1 MASENVTDS
10 STVKYYTRAEV
21 AKYNTAKSA
30 WIIIHDKVY
39 DVTNFVKQHPG
50 GEEVVLEHAGRDG
63 TEPFEDIGHSSDAR
77 EMMEPYKIGELVE
90 EERSKNNKKNQDSTN
105 GTSNGDSSRSNP
117 NTKEYNPIS
126 IHIDIVQIYLK
137 QQQKKKPIS
146 ITTVGHDPQTN
157 NGSQAQQQQQQ
168 LQWLGS
174 PGETTVV
181 SRAARSNN
189 SNGGN
194 GSGWEGIK
202 SSSLPQH
209 QQQQQQLRRHQEEQ
223 QGESGGVGDDEDGGG
238 GSGGLEGTDPEAN
251 HAVHLKRRV
260 GLVSGVALIVGT
272 MIGSGI
278 FVSPSGLLVRTGS
291 VGVSFFVWTACGLLS
306 LCGALAYAELGT
318 MNTSSGAEYAYFMD
332 AFGAPPAFLFSWVST
347 LVLKPSQMAIICLS
361 FAQYVVEAFVADC
374 DPPDEVV
381 KLVALL
387 AIVLILLVNCYSVNL
402 ATGVQN
408 AFTAA
413 KLIAILVVIVG
424 GAYKLIQGNTQH
436 LKGALDTMDG
446 SNINFGRLATA
457 FYTGLWAYDGWNNLN
472 YVTEEIKD
480 PSKNLPRSIMIGI
493 PLVTLCYALINVSYL
508 AVMSPTEMIES
519 EAVAVTF
526 GNRILGV
533 MAWLMPLSVAIS
545 TFGSANG
552 TLFAA
557 GRLCFA
563 ASREGHLLD
572 CLSYVHVR
580 RFTPAP
586 GLIFHS
592 IVAGAMVVSGNIDS
606 LIDFFSF
613 TAWIFYGGSMLALLV
628 MRRTRPNHPRPYK
641 CPLII
646 PALVL
651 VISAYLI
658 VAPII
663 DKPQIEYL
671 YATGFIFAGMFVY
684 LPFVKYGYV
693 PKFMEGINAFLQM
706 LLEVAP
712 TAAAFD

>member
-1 MASENVTDS
+1 MRGGIGRRKSPFSVPVTKGMRHEPVS
-10 STVKYYTRAEV
+10 FLV
-21 AKYNTAKSA
+21 AR
-30 WIIIHDKVY
+30 
-39 DVTNFVKQHPG
+39 P
-50 GEEVVLEHAGRDG
+50 L
-63 TEPFEDIGHSSDAR
+63 SSDYSH
-77 EMMEPYKIGELVE
+77 P
-90 EERSKNNKKNQDSTN
+90 
-105 GTSNGDSSRSNP
+105 
-117 NTKEYNPIS
+117 S
-126 IHIDIVQIYLK
+126 ICSFTT
-137 QQQKKKPIS
+137 PA
-146 ITTVGHDPQTN
+146 TVGHDPQASNSSQPQLQQQQLQSGGWLGGSVSDTGSGLVCRSSGKSI
-157 NGSQAQQQQQQ
+157 NGSSKPSLCHHPQQQQQQ
-168 LQWLGS
+168 
-174 PGETTVV
+174 
-181 SRAARSNN
+181 
-189 SNGGN
+189 
-194 GSGWEGIK
+194 
-202 SSSLPQH
+202 
-209 QQQQQQLRRHQEEQ
+209 QQQQGQ
-223 QGESGGVGDDEDGGG
+223 SGGVGDDEDGGG
-238 GSGGLEGTDPEAN
+238 GGGGLEGTDAEAN
-251 HAVHLKRRV
+251 DAVHLKRRV

-278 FVSPSGLLVRTGS
+278 FVSPSGLLLRTGS
-291 VGVSFFVWTACGLLS
+291 VGISFVVWTACGLLS

-361 FAQYVVEAFVADC
+361 FAQYTVEAFTVDC
-374 DPPDEVV
+374 EPPDQVV
-381 KLVALL
+381 KVVALL
-387 AIVLILLVNCYSVNL
+387 AIVLILLINCYSVNL

-413 KLIAILVVIVG
+413 KLMAILVVIAG
-424 GAYKLIQGNTQH
+424 GSYKLIQGNTQH
-436 LKGALDTMDG
+436 LQAAFNTIDG
-446 SNINFGRLATA
+446 STINFGRLATA

-472 YVTEEIKD
+472 YVTEEIKN

-508 AVMSPTEMIES
+508 AVMSPSEMIES

-563 ASREGHLLD
+563 ASREGHLLN

-592 IVAGAMVVSGNIDS
+592 LVAGAMILSGNIDS

-613 TAWIFYGGSMLALLV
+613 TAWIFYGGAMVALLV

-641 CPLII
+641 CPLVI
-646 PALVL
+646 PVLVL
-651 VISAYLI
+651 IISAYLI

-671 YATGFIFAGMFVY
+671 YAAGFISAGMLVY
-684 LPFVKYGYV
+684 LPFVKFGYV
-693 PKFMEGINAFLQM
+693 PKFMEGVNAFLQM

-712 TAAAFD
+712 TAVAFD

>member
-1 MASENVTDS
+1 MYVAPF
-10 STVKYYTRAEV
+10 KRA
-21 AKYNTAKSA
+21 AAG
-30 WIIIHDKVY
+30 HD
-39 DVTNFVKQHPG
+39 TQ
-50 GEEVVLEHAGRDG
+50 
-63 TEPFEDIGHSSDAR
+63 
-77 EMMEPYKIGELVE
+77 
-90 EERSKNNKKNQDSTN
+90 
-105 GTSNGDSSRSNP
+105 TSNTN
-117 NTKEYNPIS
+117 
-126 IHIDIVQIYLK
+126 
-137 QQQKKKPIS
+137 QQQS
-146 ITTVGHDPQTN
+146 
-157 NGSQAQQQQQQ
+157 Q
-168 LQWLGS
+168 LQQ
-174 PGETTVV
+174 
-181 SRAARSNN
+181 
-189 SNGGN
+189 GN
-194 GSGWEGIK
+194 GKAWPEGSGDMVGSAAIGNGWEGGAQ
-202 SSSLPQH
+202 L
-209 QQQQQQLRRHQEEQ
+209 QQQ
-223 QGESGGVGDDEDGGG
+223 GTGGGLGDDEDGGG
-238 GSGGLEGTDPEAN
+238 GGGGLEGTDAAQN
-251 HAVHLKRRV
+251 NAIHLKRRV

-291 VGVSFFVWTACGLLS
+291 IGVSFLVWTACGILS

-361 FAQYVVEAFVADC
+361 FAQYAVEAFVAEC
-374 DPPDEVV
+374 NPPEEVV
-381 KLVALL
+381 KLVAIL
-387 AIVLILLVNCYSVNL
+387 AIVVILLVNCYSVNL
-402 ATGVQN
+402 ATSVQN
-408 AFTAA
+408 AFTAG

-424 GAYKLIQGNTQH
+424 GSYKLIQGNTQH
-436 LKGALDTMDG
+436 LSGAFDTVA
-446 SNINFGRLATA
+446 SLNVGRLATA

-480 PSKNLPRSIMIGI
+480 PSRNLPRSIMIGI
-493 PLVTLCYALINVSYL
+493 PLVTLCYALINISYL
-508 AVMSPTEMIES
+508 AVMSPSEMVES

-533 MAWLMPLSVAIS
+533 MAWLMPLSVAVS

-592 IVAGAMVVSGNIDS
+592 LVAGAMVLSGSIDS

-613 TAWIFYGGSMLALLV
+613 TAWIFYAGAMVALLV
-628 MRRTRPNHPRPYK
+628 MRKTRPDHPRPYK
-641 CPLII
+641 CPLPI
-646 PALVL
+646 PILVL
-651 VISAYLI
+651 GISAYLI

-671 YATGFIFAGMFVY
+671 YAAGFIAAGMLFY

-693 PKFMEGINAFLQM
+693 PKFMEGVNAFLQM
-706 LLEVAP
+706 MLEVAP
-712 TAAAFD
+712 TASAFD

>member
-1 MASENVTDS
+1 MRNNCWSKPEEGNLQS
-10 STVKYYTRAEV
+10 AE
-21 AKYNTAKSA
+21 
-30 WIIIHDKVY
+30 
-39 DVTNFVKQHPG
+39 Q
-50 GEEVVLEHAGRDG
+50 
-63 TEPFEDIGHSSDAR
+63 
-77 EMMEPYKIGELVE
+77 
-90 EERSKNNKKNQDSTN
+90 
-105 GTSNGDSSRSNP
+105 
-117 NTKEYNPIS
+117 
-126 IHIDIVQIYLK
+126 
-137 QQQKKKPIS
+137 
-146 ITTVGHDPQTN
+146 
-157 NGSQAQQQQQQ
+157 QQQQQQ
-168 LQWLGS
+168 LPQLA
-174 PGETTVV
+174 TDM
-181 SRAARSNN
+181 
-189 SNGGN
+189 GN
-194 GSGWEGIK
+194 DEG
-202 SSSLPQH
+202 
-209 QQQQQQLRRHQEEQ
+209 
-223 QGESGGVGDDEDGGG
+223 GGG
-238 GSGGLEGTDPEAN
+238 GSRGLAGQDPEKDDPVN
-251 HAVHLKRRV
+251 LKRRV

-278 FVSPSGLLVRTGS
+278 FVSPTSLLIRTGS
-291 VGVSFFVWTACGLLS
+291 VGMSFVVWTGCGLLS

-332 AFGAPPAFLFSWVST
+332 AFGAWPAFLFSWVST

-361 FAQYVVEAFVADC
+361 FAQYAVEAFAAEC
-374 DPPDEVV
+374 TPPSEVV

-387 AIVLILLVNCYSVNL
+387 TIVLILLVNCYSVNL

-408 AFTAA
+408 AFTAG
-413 KLIAILVVIVG
+413 KLIAILVIVAG
-424 GAYKLIQGNTQH
+424 GSYKLVQGNTQH
-436 LKGALDTMDG
+436 LHNAFDSFEDKTGGENAVKRQIF
-446 SNINFGRLATA
+446 NVGRLATA

-508 AVMSPTEMIES
+508 AVMSPLEMIES
-519 EAVAVTF
+519 EAVAVSF

-533 MAWLMPLSVAIS
+533 MAWLMPLSVAVS

-563 ASREGHLLD
+563 ASREGHLMD

-592 IVAGAMVVSGNIDS
+592 LVASTMVLSGSIDS

-613 TAWIFYGGSMLALLV
+613 TAWIFYGGAMLALLV
-628 MRRTRPNHPRPYK
+628 MRRTRPNHPRPYR
-641 CPLII
+641 CPLVI
-646 PALVL
+646 PVLVL
-651 VISAYLI
+651 LISIYLI

-671 YATGFIFAGMFVY
+671 YAAGFIAAGMLFY

-693 PKFMEGINAFLQM
+693 PKFMEGVNAFLQM

-712 TAAAFD
+712 TAAAMD

>member
-1 MASENVTDS
+1 MHAAASL
-10 STVKYYTRAEV
+10 KRAVQSNPQV
-21 AKYNTAKSA
+21 AN
-30 WIIIHDKVY
+30 
-39 DVTNFVKQHPG
+39 
-50 GEEVVLEHAGRDG
+50 
-63 TEPFEDIGHSSDAR
+63 SSD
-77 EMMEPYKIGELVE
+77 
-90 EERSKNNKKNQDSTN
+90 
-105 GTSNGDSSRSNP
+105 
-117 NTKEYNPIS
+117 
-126 IHIDIVQIYLK
+126 
-137 QQQKKKPIS
+137 
-146 ITTVGHDPQTN
+146 
-157 NGSQAQQQQQQ
+157 QQQQQQ
-168 LQWLGS
+168 QPQNPQQQVSNLRMRNGNATG
-174 PGETTVV
+174 PGGIGKTASAET
-181 SRAARSNN
+181 
-189 SNGGN
+189 
-194 GSGWEGIK
+194 
-202 SSSLPQH
+202 SSSE
-209 QQQQQQLRRHQEEQ
+209 QQQQQQ
-223 QGESGGVGDDEDGGG
+223 SSPSPAPIDDPGNDGDGGG
-238 GSGGLEGTDPEAN
+238 GPRGLEGPDPEKDDP
-251 HAVHLKRRV
+251 VHLKRRV

-278 FVSPSGLLVRTGS
+278 FVSPSGLLIRTGS
-291 VGVSFFVWTACGLLS
+291 VGMSFVVWTGCGLLS

-361 FAQYVVEAFVADC
+361 FAQYAVEAFASEC
-374 DPPDEVV
+374 DPPGEVV

-387 AIVLILLVNCYSVNL
+387 ALVLILLVNCYSVNL

-408 AFTAA
+408 AFTAG
-413 KLIAILVVIVG
+413 KLIAILVIVAG
-424 GAYKLIQGNTQH
+424 GTCKLLQGNTQH
-436 LKGALDTMDG
+436 LRNTFDSFEEKPEEATVQQQQQQSSSVFAEAEFYGK
-446 SNINFGRLATA
+446 LATA

-480 PSKNLPRSIMIGI
+480 PSRNLPRSIMIGI

-508 AVMSPTEMIES
+508 AVMSPLEMIDS

-533 MAWLMPLSVAIS
+533 MAWLMPLSVAVS

-563 ASREGHLLD
+563 ASRQGHLMD

-592 IVAGAMVVSGNIDS
+592 LVAGAMILSGSIDS

-628 MRRTRPNHPRPYK
+628 MRRTRPNHPRPYR
-641 CPLII
+641 CPLAI
-646 PALVL
+646 PILVL
-651 VISAYLI
+651 VISIFLI
-658 VAPII
+658 VAPIV
-663 DKPQIEYL
+663 DNPQIEYL
-671 YATGFIFAGMFVY
+671 YAAAFIGAGMFFYV
-684 LPFVKYGYV
+684 PFVKYGYV
-693 PKFMEGINAFLQM
+693 PKFMDGVNAFLQM

>member
-1 MASENVTDS
+1 MHVAPF
-10 STVKYYTRAEV
+10 KRA
-21 AKYNTAKSA
+21 
-30 WIIIHDKVY
+30 
-39 DVTNFVKQHPG
+39 
-50 GEEVVLEHAGRDG
+50 
-63 TEPFEDIGHSSDAR
+63 
-77 EMMEPYKIGELVE
+77 
-90 EERSKNNKKNQDSTN
+90 
-105 GTSNGDSSRSNP
+105 
-117 NTKEYNPIS
+117 
-126 IHIDIVQIYLK
+126 
-137 QQQKKKPIS
+137 
-146 ITTVGHDPQTN
+146 TVGHDPQTSN
-157 NGSQAQQQQQQ
+157 GNQSQQQLQGGGWNGIPETTLVSRSIRSNGSSNGWNPVVTSPFQQQQQ
-168 LQWLGS
+168 LHERKQK
-174 PGETTVV
+174 EVK
-181 SRAARSNN
+181 
-189 SNGGN
+189 
-194 GSGWEGIK
+194 SGD
-202 SSSLPQH
+202 L
-209 QQQQQQLRRHQEEQ
+209 
-223 QGESGGVGDDEDGGG
+223 GDDEDGGG
-238 GSGGLEGTDPEAN
+238 GGGGLEGTDPEEN
-251 HAVHLKRRV
+251 NSVHLKRRV

-291 VGVSFFVWTACGLLS
+291 IGISFLVWTACGMLS

-361 FAQYVVEAFVADC
+361 FAQYAVEAFAADC
-374 DPPDEVV
+374 DPPEEVV
-381 KLVALL
+381 KIVALL
-387 AIVLILLVNCYSVNL
+387 AIILILL
-402 ATGVQN
+402 
-408 AFTAA
+408 
-413 KLIAILVVIVG
+413 
-424 GAYKLIQGNTQH
+424 LIQGNTQH
-436 LKGALDTMDG
+436 LKGAFDTMDD
-446 SNINFGRLATA
+446 STVNIGRLATA

-508 AVMSPTEMIES
+508 AVMSPSEMIES

-592 IVAGAMVVSGNIDS
+592 LVAGAMVLSGNIDS

-613 TAWIFYGGSMLALLV
+613 TAWIFYGGAMLALLV

-646 PALVL
+646 PILVL
-651 VISAYLI
+651 GISAYLI

-671 YATGFIFAGMFVY
+671 YAAGFIFAGMLVY

-693 PKFMEGINAFLQM
+693 PKFMEGVNAFLQM
-706 LLEVAP
+706 LFEVAP

>member
-1 MASENVTDS
+1 MHAAPF
-10 STVKYYTRAEV
+10 KRATGRDETSP
-21 AKYNTAKSA
+21 NHESP
-30 WIIIHDKVY
+30 HG
-39 DVTNFVKQHPG
+39 NG
-50 GEEVVLEHAGRDG
+50 VLEMPC
-63 TEPFEDIGHSSDAR
+63 TSDAAPSNSR
-77 EMMEPYKIGELVE
+77 NRWKFR
-90 EERSKNNKKNQDSTN
+90 RSDSYETN
-105 GTSNGDSSRSNP
+105 GLGAPVVHNQTGD
-117 NTKEYNPIS
+117 
-126 IHIDIVQIYLK
+126 
-137 QQQKKKPIS
+137 
-146 ITTVGHDPQTN
+146 
-157 NGSQAQQQQQQ
+157 
-168 LQWLGS
+168 
-174 PGETTVV
+174 
-181 SRAARSNN
+181 
-189 SNGGN
+189 
-194 GSGWEGIK
+194 EGC
-202 SSSLPQH
+202 
-209 QQQQQQLRRHQEEQ
+209 
-223 QGESGGVGDDEDGGG
+223 
-238 GSGGLEGTDPEAN
+238 GGLEGKDPETN
-251 HAVHLKRRV
+251 DPVHLKRRV

-291 VGVSFFVWTACGLLS
+291 IGISFLVWTACGVLS
-306 LCGALAYAELGT
+306 LFGALAYAELGT

-332 AFGAPPAFLFSWVST
+332 AFGAPPAFLFSWTST

-361 FAQYVVEAFVADC
+361 FAQYAVEAFASDC
-374 DPPDEVV
+374 QPPEHLV

-387 AIVLILLVNCYSVNL
+387 AIVLILLINCYSVNL

-413 KLIAILVVIVG
+413 KLIAILVVIAG
-424 GAYKLIQGNTQH
+424 GTWSLAKGNTQH
-436 LKGALDTMDG
+436 LSGAFQPMDG
-446 SNINFGRLATA
+446 GDLINVGRLATA

-493 PLVTLCYALINVSYL
+493 PLVTVCYALINLSYL

-533 MAWLMPLSVAIS
+533 MAWLMPFSVAVS

-563 ASREGHLLD
+563 ASRQGHLLD

-592 IVAGAMVVSGNIDS
+592 LVAATMVLSGNIDS

-628 MRRTRPNHPRPYK
+628 MRKTRPNHPRPYK
-641 CPLII
+641 CPLVI
-646 PALVL
+646 PILVL
-651 VISAYLI
+651 GISVYLI

-663 DKPQIEYL
+663 DKPQIEYV
-671 YATGFIFAGMFVY
+671 YAAAFIAAGVFVY

-693 PKFMEGINAFLQM
+693 PKFMEAVNVFLQM

-712 TAAAFD
+712 TAAAYD

>member
-1 MASENVTDS
+1 MHVASF
-10 STVKYYTRAEV
+10 KRA
-21 AKYNTAKSA
+21 
-30 WIIIHDKVY
+30 
-39 DVTNFVKQHPG
+39 
-50 GEEVVLEHAGRDG
+50 
-63 TEPFEDIGHSSDAR
+63 
-77 EMMEPYKIGELVE
+77 
-90 EERSKNNKKNQDSTN
+90 
-105 GTSNGDSSRSNP
+105 
-117 NTKEYNPIS
+117 
-126 IHIDIVQIYLK
+126 
-137 QQQKKKPIS
+137 
-146 ITTVGHDPQTN
+146 TVGHDPQTS
-157 NGSQAQQQQQQ
+157 NGNQPQQQ
-168 LQWLGS
+168 LQ
-174 PGETTVV
+174 PGGWIGVPETTLV
-181 SRAARSNN
+181 SRSARSNGN
-189 SNGGN
+189 SNGWN
-194 GSGWEGIK
+194 
-202 SSSLPQH
+202 PVVTTPFQH
-209 QQQQQQLRRHQEEQ
+209 QQQLHERKQKETK
-223 QGESGGVGDDEDGGG
+223 SGDLGDDEDGGG
-238 GSGGLEGTDPEAN
+238 GGGGLEGADPEEN
-251 HAVHLKRRV
+251 NSVHLKRRV

-291 VGVSFFVWTACGLLS
+291 IGISFLVWTACGLLS

-361 FAQYVVEAFVADC
+361 FAQYAVEAFAADC
-374 DPPDEVV
+374 DPPEEVV
-381 KLVALL
+381 KIVALL
-387 AIVLILLVNCYSVNL
+387 AIILILLVNCYSVNL

-413 KLIAILVVIVG
+413 KLIAILVVIAG
-424 GAYKLIQGNTQH
+424 GSYKLIQGNTQH
-436 LKGALDTMDG
+436 LKGAFNTMDG
-446 SNINFGRLATA
+446 SSTVNIGRLATA

-508 AVMSPTEMIES
+508 AVMSPSEMIES

-592 IVAGAMVVSGNIDS
+592 LVAGTMVLSGNIDS

-613 TAWIFYGGSMLALLV
+613 TAWIFYGGAMLALLV

-641 CPLII
+641 CPLVI
-646 PALVL
+646 PVLVL
-651 VISAYLI
+651 GISAYLI

-671 YATGFIFAGMFVY
+671 YATGFIFAGMLVY

-693 PKFMEGINAFLQM
+693 PKFMEGVNAFLQM